1 MLHSERSVNAHLSDM
16 ASIGGP
22 PAGPDL
28 RPLRLAA
35 RRGGRQLQAIL
46 RLSGVTEGV

>member
-1 MLHSERSVNAHLSDM
+1 MLHSERSVNAHLSHT
-16 ASIGGP
+16 ASIEGP

-35 RRGGRQLQAIL
+35 RRCGRQLQATL
-46 RLSGVTEGV
+46 KLSGVTEGV